1 MILNPLM
8 PGGNKKVTH
17 TYTSLQLKVTIC
29 ALEKTGSDIFKFE
42 KVWLENKKEEV
53 ILGITID

>member
-1 MILNPLM
+1 M

-42 KVWLENKKEEV
+42 NVWLENKKEEV

>member
-1 MILNPLM
+1 M
-8 PGGNKKVTH
+8 PSVNKKVTH
-17 TYTSLQLKVTIC
+17 TYTSLQLKVIIY

-42 KVWLENKKEEV
+42 NVWLENMKEEV